1 MKNLIHLL
9 LATSLLFG
17 AGCQTTDDPRTA
29 EDRIESS
36 VRAAATIGTY
46 EILRERPDWE
56 PYFEEAMHELAALTA
71 HGTVD
76 FWVVYEIVQ
85 RLPVEEL
92 RSERAIVYITT
103 TNMVLEE
110 FGNPSIDLDV
120 MPNAH
125 PIAWG
130 LMTGIERGLTLAGG
144 GRER

>member
-1 MKNLIHLL
+1 MKNLIHIALVTLL
-9 LATSLLFG
+9 ISF
-17 AGCQTTDDPRTA
+17 AGCQTTGDRTT

-46 EILRERPDWE
+46 EILLERPDWE

-76 FWVVYEIVQ
+76 FWRVYEIVQ

-92 RSERAIVYITT
+92 RSERAIVYITA

-110 FGNPSIDLDV
+110 FGNPSLDLDGI
-120 MPNAH
+120 PNAA
-125 PIAWG
+125 PVARG
-130 LMTGIERGLTLAGG
+130 LTTGIERGLTLARGG
-144 GRER
+144 HER